1 MSAGKPL
8 DPEWKRKLTEC
19 LSALGFIDVPF
30 LQLTVNVSDGRV
42 ADVAIQTRYK

>member
-1 MSAGKPL
+1 MSTEKPL
-8 DPEWKRKLTEC
+8 DPKWKIKLTEC

-42 ADVAIQTRYK
+42 ADVVMQKRYK